1 MIAQCIFRLF
11 RKNSTSEQL
20 EEMIP
25 PPYTEIEQQHIQVIK
40 TVMNSLIDQNEKLS
54 IAWTQWCEKLDKNSL
69 AEQLFLSDQH
79 SYGNI
84 CEQFYDH
91 MVTEYKMKIEVLV
104 NSCSSSLQQ
113 ISVYS
118 VVLLSN
124 LQTNYTSLMNE
135 HSKQTQNPTDEFY
148 NNLLKYISE
157 YNSLMDQISFALD
170 YYTKRNAEL
179 EQFYNVCIV
188 IW

>member
-113 ISVYS
+113 ISVYLCRPS
-118 VVLLSN
+118 VD
-124 LQTNYTSLMNE
+124 SL
-135 HSKQTQNPTDEFY
+135 DE
-148 NNLLKYISE
+148 LH
-157 YNSLMDQISFALD
+157 
-170 YYTKRNAEL
+170 
-179 EQFYNVCIV
+179 
-188 IW
+188 